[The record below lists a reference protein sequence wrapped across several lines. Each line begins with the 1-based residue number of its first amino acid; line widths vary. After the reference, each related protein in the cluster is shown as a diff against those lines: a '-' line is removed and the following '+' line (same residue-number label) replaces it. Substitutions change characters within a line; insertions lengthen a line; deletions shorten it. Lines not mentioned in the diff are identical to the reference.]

1 MRSSLP
7 PVLDPLLAD
16 DTIARAQRDLD
27 TLTHA
32 YELRRRLRRMI
43 VRGQLSGPLETTLFE
58 SEEDLLSVPE
68 EP

>member
-1 MRSSLP
+1 MMRSSLP

-32 YELRRRLRRMI
+32 YELRRRLRRM
-43 VRGQLSGPLETTLFE
+43 VLRGQLSGPLETTLLHSE
-58 SEEDLLSVPE
+58 SEVFCDDQ
-68 EP
+68 